1 MNRNI
6 VFSLCYNT
14 TDAVREAIKNLYGRN
29 KRKDFQHFI
38 VDLEFPLLK
47 GNEIPENI
55 ELAKRINTVN
65 LKDIA
70 HDYGS
75 VYLKLPNIGVQQNHS
90 QFYNYIKPDDSDV
103 LIALDVDEDVITNG
117 WVKAMAE
124 CLRSGKIGLV
134 SLLQTDI
141 EQYIQK
147 EFYTIKEHNS
157 YRMWVMKAMTNMALI
172 GMSGEFL
179 NKINLTL
186 PFPESAKIYGYIE
199 SLVHLLAEHGFDW
212 AILPDYQV
220 EHNAQPN
227 TLYREWKNWLIHK
240 NITPQ
245 IHFDEF
251 LSLKINGKL

>member
-29 KRKDFQHFI
+29 NKKDFQHFI

-47 GNEIPENI
+47 GNEIPKNI
-55 ELAKRINTVN
+55 DLAKRINTVT
-65 LKDIA
+65 LQDIA
-70 HDYGS
+70 SDYGS
-75 VYLKLPNIGVQQNHS
+75 VYVKFPNVGVQQNHS

-117 WVKAMAE
+117 WVKAMAD

-141 EQYIQK
+141 EQYIDK
-147 EFYTIKEHNS
+147 NFYTIKEHHS

-199 SLVHLLAEHGFDW
+199 SLVHLLAEHGYDW

-220 EHNAQPN
+220 FHLVQDGQ
-227 TLYREWKNWLIHK
+227 LYREWKSWLIHQ
-240 NITPQ
+240 NISPQ
-245 IHFDEF
+245 IPFEEW
-251 LSLKINGKL
+251 LKSKA